1 MHRESLRKKM
11 QATMSQWVL
20 AVKLVCWESG
30 TSFLDQLQSKVKQN
44 LSNLRLLLKFNDWK
58 FTKRLQSSVFF
69 VCILVTEPEPECDF
83 PEPIGNGDISDDGM
97 PDMGE
102 VSTVTYSCSKQ

>member
-1 MHRESLRKKM
+1 MHRESL
-11 QATMSQWVL
+11 
-20 AVKLVCWESG
+20 
-30 TSFLDQLQSKVKQN
+30 
-44 LSNLRLLLKFNDWK
+44 LKF
-58 FTKRLQSSVFF
+58 VF

>member
-1 MHRESLRKKM
+1 MIE
-11 QATMSQWVL
+11 
-20 AVKLVCWESG
+20 
-30 TSFLDQLQSKVKQN
+30 N
-44 LSNLRLLLKFNDWK
+44 LPKDFN
-58 FTKRLQSSVFF
+58 QVFVFVF

-83 PEPIGNGDISDDGM
+83 PEPTGNGDISDDGM

>member
-1 MHRESLRKKM
+1 MIE
-11 QATMSQWVL
+11 
-20 AVKLVCWESG
+20 
-30 TSFLDQLQSKVKQN
+30 N
-44 LSNLRLLLKFNDWK
+44 LPKDFN
-58 FTKRLQSSVFF
+58 RVFVF
-69 VCILVTEPEPECDF
+69 VCILVTEPEAECDF

>member
-1 MHRESLRKKM
+1 MHRESLLKKM

-20 AVKLVCWESG
+20 AVKLVCWERG
-30 TSFLDQLQSKVKQN
+30 TGFLDQLQSKVKQN

-58 FTKRLQSSVFF
+58 FTKDFNQVFVF

-83 PEPIGNGDISDDGM
+83 PEPTGNGDISDDGM
-97 PDMGE
+97 PDMAE
-102 VSTVTYSCSKQ
+102 VSTITYSCSKQ